1 VNNGATTHHPNGT
14 KPKQTTVLVKA
25 ASVTKQ
31 SSEVE
36 IENIEVQTIPLTIV
50 GKSQLI
56 VNNFGTKGLQQMEDE
71 RALSREDKVSLK
83 KQGKPPITSEEIE
96 RRFQN
101 ARVLDSKGRDCIRAE
116 WMKGA
121 LLTACKYKEVGIPST
136 QLRGAVYVEGDLLP
150 IKFTPKS
157 PKDSDET
164 VTYYGKGPG
173 QRRDIVRVGKFG
185 AKQPDIRYR
194 PCYDD
199 WSVDFQLTFEPKLI
213 SLAALC
219 HLVRRAG
226 MSVGLCEWRPEGP
239 GGGKG
244 GQFGRFD
251 ISLAGVD

>member
-1 VNNGATTHHPNGT
+1 MN
-14 KPKQTTVLVKA
+14 QTTQHNGHAKAKSTTLVVKA
-25 ASVTKQ
+25 ATKTEI
-31 SSEVE
+31 SETIS
-36 IENIEVQTIPLTIV
+36 IEQIEVRTILMIIV

-56 VNNFGTKGLQQMEDE
+56 VNNFGTKGLQQMEND
-71 RALSREDKVSLK
+71 RALTKEERVSLK
-83 KQGKPPITSEEIE
+83 KQGKPPITPEEIE
-96 RRFQN
+96 RRFQA
-101 ARVLDSKGRDCIRAE
+101 ARVLDAKGRDCIRAE
-116 WMKGA
+116 WIKGA
-121 LLTACKYKEVGIPST
+121 LLTACKYKEVGIPQT

-150 IKFTPKS
+150 IKFVPKS
-157 PKDSDET
+157 AKESNET
-164 VTYYGKGPG
+164 ITYYGKGPG

-194 PCYDD
+194 PAYDD
-199 WSVDFQLTFEPKLI
+199 WSISFMLTFEPKLI

-251 ISLAGVD
+251 LALEGVTS